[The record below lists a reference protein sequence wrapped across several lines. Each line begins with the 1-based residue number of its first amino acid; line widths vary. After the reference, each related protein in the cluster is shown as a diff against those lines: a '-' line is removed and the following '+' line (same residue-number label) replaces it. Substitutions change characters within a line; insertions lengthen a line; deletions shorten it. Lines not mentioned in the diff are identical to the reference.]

1 VHRRTLIFGLLALYA
16 TVCRARAAAW
26 ALITKEEF
34 ELDSTAPHREESLAA
49 TQPLSR
55 SMRRTSRPPD
65 APIIEL
71 EQPNA
76 TKPIK
81 PPLTIRIHFRPKEG
95 ATIDLTSFRV
105 TYGWLAL
112 DITKRIIEHAHV
124 SASGLLANNADIPAG
139 RHRVTLQVAD
149 NMHRVGVRTFEF
161 TVL

>member
-1 VHRRTLIFGLLALYA
+1 VHRRTLIFGLLVLYA

-34 ELDSTAPHREESLAA
+34 KLDSTAPHLEESLAA

-55 SMRRTSRPPD
+55 SMRRTGPPD
-65 APIIEL
+65 APTIEI
-71 EQPNA
+71 EQPNE

-81 PPLTIRIHFRPKEG
+81 PPLTIRVRFRPKEG

-105 TYGWLAL
+105 TYGWLAV

-124 SASGLLANNADIPAG
+124 SASGLLAKSADIPAG
-139 RHRVTLQVAD
+139 HHRVTLQVAD
-149 NMHRVGVRTFEF
+149 NMHRVGIRTFEF
-161 TVL
+161 IVL